1 MPRYMP
7 TVEDIVKGFAA
18 KDRSMLA
25 RAITLTE
32 SSKPEDAALRV
43 ELLSALHHLTG
54 KSRRVGI
61 SGVPGVGKS
70 TFIEAFGLH
79 LIKEG
84 KSVAVLAVDPSS
96 TVSGGSILGDKARM
110 NRLAQAKE
118 AFIRPSPNASSLG
131 GVANRS
137 RETLLLCE
145 AFGFDVVLVETV
157 GVGQSE
163 TMVADMVDFF
173 LVLMLPGAGD
183 ELQGIKRGILELADL
198 IAVNKADGNLLPQAR
213 EAQTEYSAA
222 LRYTRPHVEGWTPKA
237 LLVSALK
244 ETGLEDIWAD
254 IEEHHQFMVSS
265 GEHDK
270 KRQGQLK
277 SWLWQEVDEKLKAAF
292 FANDEVKRN
301 LESVEAAVREGRVT
315 PIEAARSLLE
325 LFGVTPKAK

>member
-1 MPRYMP
+1 MPRVIP
-7 TVEDIVKGFAA
+7 TVKEIVKGFAA

-32 SSKPEDAALRV
+32 SSRPEDAAVRV
-43 ELLSALHHLTG
+43 ELLSALQHLTG
-54 KSRRVGI
+54 KARRVGI

-70 TFIEAFGLH
+70 TFIEVFGLH
-79 LIKEG
+79 LIEQG

-110 NRLAQAKE
+110 NRLAQRPE

-137 RETLLLCE
+137 RESLLLCE

-173 LVLMLPGAGD
+173 FVLMLPGAGD
-183 ELQGIKRGILELADL
+183 ELQGIKRGILELADM

-213 EAQTEYSAA
+213 EAQAEYSAA
-222 LRYTRPHVEGWTPKA
+222 LRYTRPHTDGWTPKA
-237 LLVSALK
+237 LLVSAL
-244 ETGLEDIWAD
+244 EGTGLEEVWQA
-254 IEEHHQFMVSS
+254 IEEHHQFMLDS
-265 GEHDK
+265 GEHET
-270 KRQGQLK
+270 KRQAQLT
-277 SWLWQEVDEKLKAAF
+277 SWLWQEVEERLKAAF
-292 FANDEVKRN
+292 FGHAAVKQN
-301 LESVEAAVREGRVT
+301 LQKVETEVREGRLT
-315 PIEAARSLLE
+315 PTEAARALLE
-325 LFGVTPKAK
+325 QFGISEKTQ